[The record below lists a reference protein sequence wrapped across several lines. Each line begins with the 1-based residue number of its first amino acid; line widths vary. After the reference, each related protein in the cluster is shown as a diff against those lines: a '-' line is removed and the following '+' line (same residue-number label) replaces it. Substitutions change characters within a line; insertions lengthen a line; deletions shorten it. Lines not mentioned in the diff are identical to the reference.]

1 MSEELEP
8 LDPELARLLDVERA
22 RPPVSASAHER
33 LLGRVEASLAAGAA
47 VAGAAAAGTAAKGAA
62 TKSWLVAITA
72 FAVGSAV
79 GAGAML
85 LRKEPEARVVTVE
98 KRVEVP
104 VPVTVVV
111 SAPAAPPP
119 EVAPSTSLAA
129 PPTSGSHAAPR
140 ASTDPGEV
148 LTLDKIRSALKSGDS
163 ASALAAVAEHEKRYP
178 AGAHIEEREALAVQA
193 LARAGRR
200 EEASARA
207 DRFRKRFP
215 SSFFMA
221 IVDAAAPKP

>member
-1 MSEELEP
+1 MNDELDP

-22 RPPVSASAHER
+22 RPPIAEGARER
-33 LLGRVEASLAAGAA
+33 LLGRLEASLAAGAL
-47 VAGAAAAGTAAKGAA
+47 VGTAAAAGAAAKGAA
-62 TKSWLVAITA
+62 TKTWMVAVTA
-72 FAVGSAV
+72 FAIGGMV

-85 LRKEPEARVVTVE
+85 LRGAPEPRVVTVE

-119 EVAPSTSLAA
+119 SVAPSTSLA
-129 PPTSGSHAAPR
+129 PVPTVATKPSSDA
-140 ASTDPGEV
+140 GEI
-148 LTLDKIRSALKSGDS
+148 LALDKIRSALKSGDS
-163 ASALAAVAEHEKRYP
+163 AAALAAVVEHEKRYP
-178 AGAHIEEREALAVQA
+178 SGAHVEEREALAVQA

-200 EEASARA
+200 DDASARA

-215 SSFFMA
+215 GSFLTA
-221 IVDAAAPKP
+221 VVNSASPP

>member
-1 MSEELEP
+1 MSDSLEP

-22 RPPVSASAHER
+22 RPEIPPGAHDR
-33 LLGRVEASLAAGAA
+33 LLGRIEASLAAGAA

-62 TKSWLVAITA
+62 TKTWIVALTA
-72 FAVGSAV
+72 FAIGSAA

-85 LRKEPEARVVTVE
+85 LRKEPEPRVVTVE

-119 EVAPSTSLAA
+119 VAPPSTSLAA
-129 PPTSGSHAAPR
+129 PPTNGSQAAPK

-148 LTLDKIRSALKSGDS
+148 LTLEKIRSALRSGDS
-163 ASALAAVAEHEKRYP
+163 SSALAAVAEHEKRYP
-178 AGAHIEEREALAVQA
+178 SGAHVEEREALAVQA

-207 DRFRKRFP
+207 DRFRKRYP

>member
-1 MSEELEP
+1 MSDELEP
-8 LDPELARLLDVERA
+8 LDPELSRLLDVERA
-22 RPPVSASAHER
+22 RPPVPHGAHDR
-33 LLGRVEASLAAGAA
+33 LLGRLEASLAAGAV
-47 VAGAAAAGTAAKGAA
+47 VAGAAAGTAAKGAA
-62 TKSWLVAITA
+62 TKSWIIALTMFA
-72 FAVGSAV
+72 FGGAV

-85 LRKEPEARVVTVE
+85 LRKEPEPRVVTVE

-119 EVAPSTSLAA
+119 SLAPSTSLAP
-129 PPTSGSHAAPR
+129 PPTPATKP
-140 ASTDPGEV
+140 STDAGEV
-148 LTLDKIRSALKSGDS
+148 LALDKIRSALKSGDS

-178 AGAHIEEREALAVQA
+178 SGAHVEEREALAVQA

-200 EEASARA
+200 GEASARA

-215 SSFFMA
+215 SSFFTS
-221 IVDAAAPKP
+221 IVNAAAPTP

>member
-1 MSEELEP
+1 MT
-8 LDPELARLLDVERA
+8 
-22 RPPVSASAHER
+22 
-33 LLGRVEASLAAGAA
+33 G
-47 VAGAAAAGTAAKGAA
+47 AGT
-62 TKSWLVAITA
+62 
-72 FAVGSAV
+72 
-79 GAGAML
+79 ML
-85 LRKEPEARVVTVE
+85 LRREPEARVVTVE

-119 EVAPSTSLAA
+119 PPTPSTSLAA
-129 PPTSGSHAAPR
+129 PPTPGSQAAPK
-140 ASTDPGEV
+140 ASTDAGEV
-148 LTLDKIRSALKSGDS
+148 LALDKIRSALKSGDS
-163 ASALAAVAEHEKRYP
+163 AAALAAVAEHEKRYP
-178 AGAHIEEREALAVQA
+178 QGAHVEEREALAVQA

-221 IVDAAAPKP
+221 IVDAAATK